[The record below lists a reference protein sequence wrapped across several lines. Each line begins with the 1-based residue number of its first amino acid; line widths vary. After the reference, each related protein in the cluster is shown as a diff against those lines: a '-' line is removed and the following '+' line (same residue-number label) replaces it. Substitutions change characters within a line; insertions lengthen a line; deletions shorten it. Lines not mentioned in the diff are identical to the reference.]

1 MKQFV
6 VLLAVCGG
14 AFADADAQIGLHG
27 AGALGYA
34 GGAVGVAAA
43 PAVVAQ
49 RVATAPHCQTTYDTI
64 TSQQCHTVSEPVCH
78 TRTITQTETR
88 TEQACTSRP
97 VEECHAVPRPVTEEV
112 CTPAE
117 EPECHNVVDVIQE
130 QQCHE
135 EITTIVDTT
144 TIEDCQDITEQV
156 CTQASVSV
164 AHSSNVVGH
173 TSGVAGVAVAPAA
186 AVGVAGGVQAVGYG
200 AGLVNHRIAKREAD
214 AEPEADAFYGAG
226 YTAGAASETEMV
238 TLKNSLI
245 LCL

>member
-1 MKQFV
+1 MGKQLV

-14 AFADADAQIGLHG
+14 AFADADAQIGLRG

-64 TSQQCHTVSEPVCH
+64 TSQRCTTVSEPVCH

-117 EPECHNVVDVIQE
+117 EPECHNVVDVIQK
-130 QQCHE
+130 QHC
-135 EITTIVDTT
+135 
-144 TIEDCQDITEQV
+144 EQV
-156 CTQASVSV
+156 AE
-164 AHSSNVVGH
+164 
-173 TSGVAGVAVAPAA
+173 
-186 AVGVAGGVQAVGYG
+186 
-200 AGLVNHRIAKREAD
+200 GLHPGFRQCCPLLQRCRTH
-214 AEPEADAFYGAG
+214 FG
-226 YTAGAASETEMV
+226 
-238 TLKNSLI
+238 
-245 LCL
+245 CCW

>member
-1 MKQFV
+1 MGTSAQASTV
-6 VLLAVCGG
+6 GSPIISNHNEAVCGA

-64 TSQQCHTVSEPVCH
+64 TTQQCHTVS
-78 TRTITQTETR
+78 
-88 TEQACTSRP
+88 
-97 VEECHAVPRPVTEEV
+97 
-112 CTPAE
+112 
-117 EPECHNVVDVIQE
+117 E

-156 CTQASVSV
+156 CTQSSVSV
-164 AHSSNVVGH
+164 AHSSNVVGR

-200 AGLVNHRIAKREAD
+200 AGLINHRIAKREAD
-214 AEPEADAFYGAG
+214 AEPEADADAYYGAG
-226 YTAGAASETEMV
+226 YGAAPVATSAPNCHAETRRVCNPRTVE
-238 TLKNSLI
+238 TPRQISNPA
-245 LCL
+245 

>member
-1 MKQFV
+1 M
-6 VLLAVCGG
+6 G
-14 AFADADAQIGLHG
+14 
-27 AGALGYA
+27 
-34 GGAVGVAAA
+34 
-43 PAVVAQ
+43 
-49 RVATAPHCQTTYDTI
+49 
-64 TSQQCHTVSEPVCH
+64 
-78 TRTITQTETR
+78 
-88 TEQACTSRP
+88 
-97 VEECHAVPRPVTEEV
+97 TEEV

-173 TSGVAGVAVAPAA
+173 TSGVAGVA
-186 AVGVAGGVQAVGYG
+186 GGVEAVGYAG
-200 AGLVNHRIAKREAD
+200 AGLINHHLAKREAD

-226 YTAGAASETEMV
+226 YAAGAAPLV
-238 TLKNSLI
+238 GG
-245 LCL
+245 

>member
-1 MKQFV
+1 MGTSAQSSTV
-6 VLLAVCGG
+6 GSPIISNHNEAVCGSP
-14 AFADADAQIGLHG
+14 FADADAQIGLHG

-64 TSQQCHTVSEPVCH
+64 TSQQCTTVSEPVCH

-112 CTPAE
+112 CTPAQ

-130 QQCHE
+130 QHCEQVAEEHCTQVPEQQCTQVEQCHQEQQCHE
-135 EITTIVDTT
+135 EIT

-173 TSGVAGVAVAPAA
+173 TSGV
-186 AVGVAGGVQAVGYG
+186 
-200 AGLVNHRIAKREAD
+200 
-214 AEPEADAFYGAG
+214 
-226 YTAGAASETEMV
+226 
-238 TLKNSLI
+238 
-245 LCL
+245 

>member
-1 MKQFV
+1 MGLQLSRSLWEVLSNQTIMKQFV

-14 AFADADAQIGLHG
+14 AFAKTDADPYYA
-27 AGALGYA
+27 AGYA
-34 GGAVGVAAA
+34 GGAGVLGYGGAIGIAAA

-164 AHSSNVVGH
+164 P
-173 TSGVAGVAVAPAA
+173 TP
-186 AVGVAGGVQAVGYG
+186 
-200 AGLVNHRIAKREAD
+200 
-214 AEPEADAFYGAG
+214 P
-226 YTAGAASETEMV
+226 
-238 TLKNSLI
+238 TLSDTLPV
-245 LCL
+245 

>member
-1 MKQFV
+1 MGTSARSAIVGSPKKQLIMKQFV
-6 VLLAVCGG
+6 VLLAFVSPL
-14 AFADADAQIGLHG
+14 ALAEAEASYGLHG
-27 AGALGYA
+27 GALGYA
-34 GGAVGVAAA
+34 GAVGVAAA
-43 PAVVAQ
+43 PVAVAAAPVAVAQ

-64 TSQQCHTVSEPVCH
+64 TSQQCTTVSEPVCH

-88 TEQACTSRP
+88 TEQQCSSRP
-97 VEECHAVPRPVTEEV
+97 VEESHAVPRPVTEEV

-186 AVGVAGGVQAVGYG
+186 A
-200 AGLVNHRIAKREAD
+200 AGL
-214 AEPEADAFYGAG
+214 G
-226 YTAGAASETEMV
+226 YA
-238 TLKNSLI
+238 L
-245 LCL
+245 